1 MWKTTNYKG
10 EAVTWYSEEEYNEAL
25 NTVERIKD
33 SLKFAL
39 HSNSSDNFFGNV
51 DNAYEIAN
59 NFLKNFNKNVN
70 NDFTNQ
76 QTPKS

>member
-1 MWKTTNYKG
+1 MWKTNNYNG
-10 EAVTWYSEEEYNEAL
+10 EQVWYSEEEYNEAL

-39 HSNSSDNFFGNV
+39 HSNSGDNFFGGV

-76 QTPKS
+76 KPRNHG